1 MDGRIYAVLAVVCF
15 ATSNSMIRKVEKI
28 ASPLQINAVRTTI
41 GAITFVIA
49 IAIMGFFLEIFTFS
63 YKIWLLLIAS
73 IICAQVLGDTFYF
86 QAQKTLGTTK
96 ALAVSMTFPLFTFL
110 FSVVILH
117 SEIHYIFFISAF
129 LIIIGVLLIARSQE
143 QSLKKLDQKEMNE
156 ESQVEVA
163 DEKKDSVRKISWL
176 AILAGL
182 LAAISWAIGVVLID
196 WVLNDIADLLNT
208 ETASSLVGNAARFPI
223 AALLLILMARR
234 KPYVQ
239 VNKWS
244 KKSWGWLLVASIIG
258 TSFGAFFYAEGAR
271 AAGANLM
278 SLIAAASPL
287 FALPVTW
294 FLNKERVNLLGLL
307 GVIMTITGVVLVLI
321 YG

>member
-1 MDGRIYAVLAVVCF
+1 MDGRIFAVLAVVCF

-41 GAITFVIA
+41 GGITFVIA
-49 IAIMGFFLEIFTFS
+49 VAIMGFFLEIFTFS

-73 IICAQVLGDTFYF
+73 IVCAQVLGDTFYF

-110 FSVVILH
+110 FSVIILH
-117 SEIHYIFFISAF
+117 SQIHYIFYISAF
-129 LIIIGVLLIARSQE
+129 LIICGVLLIAKSQE
-143 QSLKKLDQKEMNE
+143 QTLKKLEQENNQEQIE
-156 ESQVEVA
+156 E
-163 DEKKDSVRKISWL
+163 DENAISKKSTWL
-176 AILAGL
+176 AVLAGL

-208 ETASSLVGNAARFPI
+208 ETASSLIGNAARFPI
-223 AALLLILMARR
+223 AAVLLLFMAWR

-239 VNKWS
+239 IGQWS
-244 KKSWGWLLVASIIG
+244 KKSWKWLLAASIIG
-258 TSFGAFFYAEGAR
+258 TSLGAFFYAEGAR
-271 AAGANLM
+271 SAGAELM

-294 FLNKERVNLLGLL
+294 FLNKERINFFGLF
-307 GVIMTITGVVLVLI
+307 GVFMTIAGVVLVLI
-321 YG
+321 SG

>member
-15 ATSNSMIRKVEKI
+15 ATSNSMIRRVEEI

-49 IAIMGFFLEIFTFS
+49 VAIMGFFLEIFTFS

-96 ALAVSMTFPLFTFL
+96 ALAISMTFPLFTFL
-110 FSVVILH
+110 FSVIILH
-117 SEIHYIFFISAF
+117 SKIHYIFYISAF
-129 LIIIGVLLIARSQE
+129 LIIIGVSLIARSQE
-143 QSLKKLDQKEMNE
+143 QVLKKLEQENDDV
-156 ESQVEVA
+156 QVEVEF
-163 DEKKDSVRKISWL
+163 EKKNKARKASWL
-176 AILAGL
+176 AIFAGL
-182 LAAISWAIGVVLID
+182 LAAICWAIGVVLID
-196 WVLNDIADLLNT
+196 WVLNDITDLLNT
-208 ETASSLVGNAARFPI
+208 ETASSLIGNAARFPI
-223 AALLLILMARR
+223 AAILLILMAWR
-234 KPYVQ
+234 KPYIQ
-239 VNKWS
+239 VNEWS
-244 KKSWGWLLVASIIG
+244 KKSWGWLLAASIIG
-258 TSFGAFFYAEGAR
+258 TSLGAFFYAEGAR

-278 SLIAAASPL
+278 SLIAASSPL

-294 FLNKERVNLLGLL
+294 FLNKERINLLGLL

>member
-1 MDGRIYAVLAVVCF
+1 MDGRIFAVLAVVCF

-49 IAIMGFFLEIFTFS
+49 VAIMGFFVEIFTFS

-96 ALAVSMTFPLFTFL
+96 ALAISMTFPLFTFL
-110 FSVVILH
+110 FSVIILH
-117 SEIHYIFFISAF
+117 SEIHYIFYISAF
-129 LIIIGVLLIARSQE
+129 LIICGVLLIAISQE
-143 QSLKKLDQKEMNE
+143 QNLKKLEQENNE
-156 ESQVEVA
+156 EQIEEDTKDIS
-163 DEKKDSVRKISWL
+163 KKTTWL
-176 AILAGL
+176 AVIAGL

-208 ETASSLVGNAARFPI
+208 ETASSLIGNAARFPI
-223 AALLLILMARR
+223 AAILLLLMAWR

-239 VNKWS
+239 IGQWS
-244 KKSWGWLLVASIIG
+244 KKSWVWLIVASIIG
-258 TSFGAFFYAEGAR
+258 TSLGAFFYAEGAR
-271 AAGANLM
+271 SAGAELM

-294 FLNKERVNLLGLL
+294 FLNKERTSLIGLF
-307 GVIMTITGVVLVLI
+307 GVFMTIAGVVLVLVK
-321 YG
+321 G

>member
-1 MDGRIYAVLAVVCF
+1 MDGRIFAVLAVVCF

-41 GAITFVIA
+41 GAITFVLA
-49 IAIMGFFLEIFTFS
+49 VVIMGFFLEMFTFS

-73 IICAQVLGDTFYF
+73 IVCAQVLGDTFYF

-110 FSVVILH
+110 FSVIILH
-117 SEIHYIFFISAF
+117 SEIHYIFYISAF
-129 LIIIGVLLIARSQE
+129 LIICGVLLIARSQE
-143 QSLKKLDQKEMNE
+143 HTLKKLDQ
-156 ESQVEVA
+156 ESTEDQAEVENK
-163 DEKKDSVRKISWL
+163 DISKKTTWL
-176 AILAGL
+176 AVISGL
-182 LAAISWAIGVVLID
+182 LAAISWALGVVLID

-208 ETASSLVGNAARFPI
+208 ETASSLIGNAARFPI
-223 AALLLILMARR
+223 AAILLLLMAWR

-239 VNKWS
+239 ISQWS
-244 KKSWGWLLVASIIG
+244 RKSWGWLLVASIIG
-258 TSFGAFFYAEGAR
+258 TSLGAFFYAEGAR
-271 AAGANLM
+271 SAGAELM

-294 FLNKERVNLLGLL
+294 FLNKERINIIGLF
-307 GVIMTITGVVLVLI
+307 GVFITIAGVVLVLI

>member
-1 MDGRIYAVLAVVCF
+1 MDGRIFAVLAVVCF
-15 ATSNSMIRKVEKI
+15 ATSNSMIRKVEEI

-41 GAITFVIA
+41 GAITFVITV
-49 IAIMGFFLEIFTFS
+49 AIMGFFIDIFSFS

-96 ALAVSMTFPLFTFL
+96 ALAISMTFPLFTFL
-110 FSVVILH
+110 FSVIILN
-117 SEIHYIFFISAF
+117 SEIHYVFFISAF
-129 LIIIGVLLIARSQE
+129 LIICGVLLIARSQD
-143 QSLKKLDQKEMNE
+143 QILKKLDQEKDEEQLDEGKKET
-156 ESQVEVA
+156 S
-163 DEKKDSVRKISWL
+163 KRITWL
-176 AILAGL
+176 AVLAGL
-182 LAAISWAIGVVLID
+182 FAAISWAIGVVLID

-208 ETASSLVGNAARFPI
+208 ETASSLIGNAARFPI
-223 AALLLILMARR
+223 AAILLIFMAWR

-239 VNKWS
+239 INNWS

-258 TSFGAFFYAEGAR
+258 TSLGAFFYAEGAR
-271 AAGANLM
+271 SAGANLM

-294 FLNKERVNLLGLL
+294 FLNKERINLFGLL
-307 GVIMTITGVVLVLI
+307 GVFMTIVGVVLVLI